1 MSTTWRLSS
10 VNKKKQSR
18 DVPKGVVVTSPCH
31 LRNLP
36 EKTKKGKTGNTQRSC
51 LKIWFDVLEVSRQ
64 YLRVS
69 TATRHCA
76 EHKDRVEGE
85 QHSRRASTQAP
96 LLYGNLQVKYRYHY
110 KAAQTTSKTTR
121 AKAPLCTQIYRSK
134 PDAKKKAA
142 QATSKKQ
149 HVKTPFYTVIYRKNT
164 DSNKKASQT
173 TQKSSISDA
182 QKSGTSD
189 CLTPQ
194 FNHLLLRH
202 VDSFGL
208 CNFVVFRHVLF
219 SGMFSDLLA
228 CFGWYVVALTRTSTC
243 INGVKLWHVYSFGLF
258 NYVLFRHV
266 LRSGVFNHLLLRRV
280 YSFDQSMYFCCG
292 RFGPN

>member
-1 MSTTWRLSS
+1 M
-10 VNKKKQSR
+10 
-18 DVPKGVVVTSPCH
+18 
-31 LRNLP
+31 
-36 EKTKKGKTGNTQRSC
+36 
-51 LKIWFDVLEVSRQ
+51 FDVLEVSRQ

-149 HVKTPFYTVIYRKNT
+149 HVKTLFYTLIYRKNADT
-164 DSNKKASQT
+164 KKKRHKRHKKKRHKRRKKKRHKRTPHPIKAYHS
-173 TQKSSISDA
+173 
-182 QKSGTSD
+182 TS
-189 CLTPQ
+189 
-194 FNHLLLRH
+194 
-202 VDSFGL
+202 V
-208 CNFVVFRHVLF
+208 
-219 SGMFSDLLA
+219 
-228 CFGWYVVALTRTSTC
+228 
-243 INGVKLWHVYSFGLF
+243 
-258 NYVLFRHV
+258 
-266 LRSGVFNHLLLRRV
+266 
-280 YSFDQSMYFCCG
+280 
-292 RFGPN
+292 

>member
-1 MSTTWRLSS
+1 MPP
-10 VNKKKQSR
+10 KKPSR
-18 DVPKGVVVTSPCH
+18 KNQE
-31 LRNLP
+31 RQNR
-36 EKTKKGKTGNTQRSC
+36 NTQRSC

-85 QHSRRASTQAP
+85 QHSGRASTQAP

-149 HVKTPFYTVIYRKNT
+149 HVKTPFYTVIYRKNADT
-164 DSNKKASQT
+164 KKKAAQA
-173 TQKSSISDA
+173 TQKKTGTSA
-182 QKSGTSD
+182 AKKSGTSER
-189 CLTPQ
+189 LT
-194 FNHLLLRH
+194 LE
-202 VDSFGL
+202 SFRASL
-208 CNFVVFRHVLF
+208 KSRL
-219 SGMFSDLLA
+219 
-228 CFGWYVVALTRTSTC
+228 
-243 INGVKLWHVYSFGLF
+243 K
-258 NYVLFRHV
+258 
-266 LRSGVFNHLLLRRV
+266 
-280 YSFDQSMYFCCG
+280 
-292 RFGPN
+292 